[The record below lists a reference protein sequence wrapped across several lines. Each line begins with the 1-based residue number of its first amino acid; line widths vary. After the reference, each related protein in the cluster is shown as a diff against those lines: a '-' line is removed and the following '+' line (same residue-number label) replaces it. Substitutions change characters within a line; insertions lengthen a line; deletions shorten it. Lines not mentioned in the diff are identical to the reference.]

1 MKFALQ
7 LLLLTATAV
16 VLTAAMTCKNMI
28 QDTSSNG
35 NTGATNDILETGQYR
50 VRTTM
55 RTDSAEVKDLI
66 SKLNGAS
73 DIQYKRHSFTA
84 ILRPK
89 DLKKVINKSI
99 DCFVK
104 HSKICNYKECS

>member
-7 LLLLTATAV
+7 LLLLISTTAV
-16 VLTAAMTCKNMI
+16 FTAAMTCKNI
-28 QDTSSNG
+28 IVDTSSNG
-35 NTGATNDILETGQYR
+35 NTGATNDILETGQYLI
-50 VRTTM
+50 RTIL
-55 RTDSAEVKDLI
+55 RTGSAKVKDLI

-73 DIQYKRHSFTA
+73 DIQYTQHSFTA

-99 DCFVK
+99 HC
-104 HSKICNYKECS
+104 

>member
-1 MKFALQ
+1 MNFALQ
-7 LLLLTATAV
+7 LLLLISTTA

-28 QDTSSNG
+28 LDTSSNG
-35 NTGATNDILETGQYR
+35 NEGATNDILETGQYLI
-50 VRTTM
+50 RTTM

-99 DCFVK
+99 D
-104 HSKICNYKECS
+104 

>member
-7 LLLLTATAV
+7 LLLLISTTA
-16 VLTAAMTCKNMI
+16 VLTAAVTCKNMI
-28 QDTSSNG
+28 LDTSSNG
-35 NTGATNDILETGQYR
+35 NTGATNDILETGQYL

-55 RTDSAEVKDLI
+55 RTDSTEVKDLM

-84 ILRPK
+84 ILLPK

-99 DCFVK
+99 D
-104 HSKICNYKECS
+104 

>member
-7 LLLLTATAV
+7 LLLLISTTA
-16 VLTAAMTCKNMI
+16 VLTAALTCKNMI
-28 QDTSSNG
+28 LDTSSNG
-35 NTGATNDILETGQYR
+35 NMGATTDILETGQYL

-99 DCFVK
+99 D
-104 HSKICNYKECS
+104 

>member
-7 LLLLTATAV
+7 LLLLTATAA

-28 QDTSSNG
+28 TSSNG

-73 DIQYKRHSFTA
+73 DIQHKRHSFTA

-104 HSKICNYKECS
+104 HSKLCNYKECS

>member
-1 MKFALQ
+1 MKFSLQ
-7 LLLLTATAV
+7 LLLLISTTA
-16 VLTAAMTCKNMI
+16 VLTAARTCKNMI
-28 QDTSSNG
+28 LDTSSNG
-35 NTGATNDILETGQYR
+35 NTGATNDILETGQYL

-84 ILRPK
+84 ILQPK
-89 DLKKVINKSI
+89 DLKKVINISI
-99 DCFVK
+99 D
-104 HSKICNYKECS
+104 